1 MRKSI
6 LYILSLLVVFIAY
19 KVIAIAPFV
28 SVVVPV
34 YNAEKYISHC
44 LDSIVSQKGVAEI
57 IVVNDGSTDN
67 TSIIIESY
75 AKKYSKIKIVNQKN
89 QGVSVAR
96 NKGIEN
102 AKSEYITFVDSDDW
116 LEIESFKKV
125 ADIIKKDKPDVIL
138 TGFYDVYDH
147 KWIKGIHGEDAL
159 KEVGAESKFRNKNL
173 DNLVLLSPFKGK
185 EAHSDLYYIGGGV
198 RARFFKRDFIN
209 KANIT
214 FPTGVNCYEDDVF
227 LYRAFLNDPKISIL
241 NEPIYNYRNRLDSI
255 SKSKGVLECGP
266 KSMEFMQNTLEYKQ
280 ATRREQMLISDS
292 FVAYL
297 FLGIANLYRNKATGV
312 TVWQEAKNL
321 YDSFSKYNRQELK
334 SCRNYNELKR
344 RLFPDNINQGF

>member
-44 LDSIVSQKGVAEI
+44 LDSIISQKGVAEI
-57 IVVNDGSTDN
+57 IVVNDGSTDG
-67 TSIIIESY
+67 TSKIIESY

-96 NKGIEN
+96 NTGIEN

-116 LEIESFKKV
+116 LEPKSFKKV
-125 ADIIKKDKPDVIL
+125 ADIIKKDKSDVVL

-147 KWIKGIHGEDAL
+147 EWVKGVHGEDAL
-159 KEVGAESKFRNKNL
+159 KDVGVESKFRNKNL

-185 EAHSDLYYIGGGV
+185 EAHSDLFYIGGGV
-198 RARFFKRDFIN
+198 KAQFFNNEFIKKN
-209 KANIT
+209 KIT
-214 FPTGVNCYEDDVF
+214 FPREAQCYEDEIF
-227 LYRAFLNDPKISIL
+227 MYKAFLNNSKISVL

-255 SKSKGVLECGP
+255 SKSKDIFLCGA
-266 KSMEFMQNTLEYKQ
+266 KSKDIMQNTPEYKQ

-312 TVWQEAKNL
+312 TVWQEAKSL

-344 RLFPDNINQGF
+344 RLFPDKINQGF